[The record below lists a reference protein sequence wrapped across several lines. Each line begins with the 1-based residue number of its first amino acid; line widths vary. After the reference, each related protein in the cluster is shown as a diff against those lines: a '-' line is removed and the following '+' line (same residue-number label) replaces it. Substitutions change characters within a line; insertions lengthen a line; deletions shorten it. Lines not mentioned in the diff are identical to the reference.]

1 MSTKLRRRMLAL
13 VVSAVGLL
21 AVAPAAPAA
30 DTRIVG
36 GSVAPAGKYP
46 YAVHLDGT
54 LYSCG
59 GSLIAPE
66 WVLTAGHCI
75 ALYSPTAGAAV
86 PAAHI
91 TATVGRDDLRN
102 ESTGQEARGA
112 VAFMHPLYHS
122 TTNPNY
128 DVALI
133 RLATPIT
140 GYQTIKIAGPGE
152 EPTWAAGVQSTIIGW
167 GLTSD
172 GGDPSDQLREAQV
185 PIVRDADCA
194 AAYRLVGPVS
204 QFDAASMLCAGYLG
218 RGGVDTCQGDSGGPL
233 LVPIAQGGYR
243 EAGIT
248 SWGAGCAEK
257 DYPGVYARVGA
268 AALRDFVALHVPSAI
283 GTGATPAGGG
293 GSSPKGGGRK
303 TRSTKR
309 ATTRKKS
316 TTRKRSRTRRAL
328 R

>member
-30 DTRIVG
+30 DSRIVG

-75 ALYSPTAGAAV
+75 VLVSPAGAAAV

-91 TATVGRDDLRN
+91 TATVGRDDLRD
-102 ESTGQEARGA
+102 ESTGQESRGLA
-112 VAFMHPLYHS
+112 AFMHPLYHS

-133 RLATPIT
+133 RLATPID

-185 PIVRDADCA
+185 PIVSDSDCST
-194 AAYRLVGPVS
+194 AYQLVGPVS
-204 QFDAASMLCAGYLG
+204 SFDAASMLCAGYLG

-257 DYPGVYARVGA
+257 DYPGVYSRIGA

-293 GSSPKGGGRK
+293 GTATKARGKK
-303 TRSTKR
+303 TRTTK
-309 ATTRKKS
+309 RKKS
-316 TTRKRSRTRRAL
+316 TTRKRSRTR
-328 R
+328 